1 VREAEA
7 AGVQSDACDPQAAAA
22 RKAKQAAARKARR
35 VTESDSEGDEGDAAE
50 PVPSQQSNGEKS
62 QRKNIKT
69 ILRDSDY
76 SAIYKQVGG
85 PTARSTSRWVALQ
98 RDLQAGGWP
107 YSDVQVANRSIG
119 VWHGAAEN
127 GP

>member
-1 VREAEA
+1 VLEAEA
-7 AGVQSDACDPQAAAA
+7 AGVQFLADACDPQAAAA

-50 PVPSQQSNGEKS
+50 PVHRS